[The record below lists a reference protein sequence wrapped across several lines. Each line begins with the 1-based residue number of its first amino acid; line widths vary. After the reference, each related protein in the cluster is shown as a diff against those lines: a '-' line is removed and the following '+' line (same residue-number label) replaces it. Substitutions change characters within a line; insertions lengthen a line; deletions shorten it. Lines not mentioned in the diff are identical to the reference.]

1 MCGIAGF
8 IGGRFDHGGQGA
20 RAALGR
26 MTGAI
31 AYRGPD
37 SAGAWIEARA
47 RWRSGHR
54 PLAILDLPRPASSN
68 DSPSGRFV
76 TVYNG
81 EI

>member
-20 RAALGR
+20 RAVLGR

-37 SAGAWIEARA
+37 SAGRLARSREC
-47 RWRSGHR
+47 RWRSATGGSPSSTCR
-54 PLAILDLPRPASSN
+54 RPASS
-68 DSPSGRFV
+68 R
-76 TVYNG
+76 
-81 EI
+81 